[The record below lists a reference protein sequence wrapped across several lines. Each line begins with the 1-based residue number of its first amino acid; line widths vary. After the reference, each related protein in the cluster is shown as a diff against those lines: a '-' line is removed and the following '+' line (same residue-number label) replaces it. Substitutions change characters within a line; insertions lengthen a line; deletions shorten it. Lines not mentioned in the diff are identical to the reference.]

1 MDFGR
6 YGVAVTQIPP
16 PGPDPS
22 EPTESSWPAAP
33 PGAGSVNTVAQGA
46 TSGNAIAALVL
57 SIASWVVC
65 PIVFA
70 IIALIFASLGR
81 KEIEA
86 SGGARHGM
94 ELVTAARIVAWINIG
109 LWAALLVIGL
119 IVGVI
124 LLLAGGIASVTPS
137 SVGG

>member
-1 MDFGR
+1 MG
-6 YGVAVTQIPP
+6 
-16 PGPDPS
+16 S
-22 EPTESSWPAAP
+22 AA
-33 PGAGSVNTVAQGA
+33 TQGA

-57 SIASWVVC
+57 AIASWVVC

-70 IIALIFASLGR
+70 VIALIFASLGR
-81 KEIEA
+81 KEIAA
-86 SGGARHGM
+86 SGGTRHGM

-119 IVGVI
+119 IVGIIV
-124 LLLAGGIASVTPS
+124 LLLGGMASVTPG